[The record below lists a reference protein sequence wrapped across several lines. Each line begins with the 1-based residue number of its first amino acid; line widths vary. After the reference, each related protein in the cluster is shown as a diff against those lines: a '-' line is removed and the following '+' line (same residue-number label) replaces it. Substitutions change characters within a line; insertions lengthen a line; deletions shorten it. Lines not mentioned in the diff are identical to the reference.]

1 VLLVLQFLQLDWHLQ
16 MRISE
21 FWNRLNQVYPN
32 AETLA
37 KDVAITELGSMT
49 IEAALA
55 TGIEPEEIWKILV
68 RRDPEIDKRWN

>member
-1 VLLVLQFLQLDWHLQ
+1 

-32 AETLA
+32 AETFA
-37 KDVAITELGSMT
+37 KDVSITELGSMT

-55 TGIEPEEIWKILV
+55 TGFEPDEIWKILV
-68 RRDPEIDKRWN
+68 RRDP

>member
-1 VLLVLQFLQLDWHLQ
+1 

-32 AETLA
+32 AETFA
-37 KDVAITELGSMT
+37 KDVSITELGSMT

-55 TGIEPEEIWKILV
+55 TGFEPDEIWKILV
-68 RRDPEIDKRWN
+68 RRDPAIDQQWK

>member
-1 VLLVLQFLQLDWHLQ
+1 

-32 AETLA
+32 AETFA
-37 KDVAITELGSMT
+37 KDVTITELGSMT

-55 TGIEPEEIWKILV
+55 TGFEPDEIWKILV
-68 RRDPEIDKRWN
+68 RRDPAIDQQWK

>member
-1 VLLVLQFLQLDWHLQ
+1 

-21 FWNRLNQVYPN
+21 FWSRLNQVYPN
-32 AETLA
+32 AEIMA

-55 TGIEPEEIWKILV
+55 TGFEPDEIWKILV
-68 RRDPEIDKRWN
+68 RREPDIENRWR